1 MQIEALTGIT
11 AHGCDSNPYWW
22 IIPTLLIV
30 ALAVRALFRHVSDRR
45 ADRRTAELA
54 KRIGQ
59 SWADNSK
66 GITR

>member
-11 AHGCDSNPYWW
+11 AHGCGDNQYWW

-30 ALAVRALFRHVSDRR
+30 ALAVRALVRHISDRRSDRR
-45 ADRRTAELA
+45 AAELA

-59 SWADNSK
+59 SWADNYK
-66 GITR
+66 G